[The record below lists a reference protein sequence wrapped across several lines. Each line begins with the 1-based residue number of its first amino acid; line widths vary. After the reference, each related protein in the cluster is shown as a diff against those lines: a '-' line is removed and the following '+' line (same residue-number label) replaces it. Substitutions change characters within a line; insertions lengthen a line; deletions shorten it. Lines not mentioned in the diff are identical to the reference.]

1 MPENELTRSRRV
13 LNWIGKRL
21 PFFWISVTPVV
32 TVPLSALLLFT
43 VGGEHEAEALGLPA
57 GDLCKFDGMIAQTCF
72 YYFDYWRTWL
82 LLALPGVVNLLVL
95 LWFLNR
101 NGYVRVA
108 ATAALVLGLARSLV
122 IPLATLA
129 VAQFDVIDDGGL
141 WLRVEIAARGMVT
154 DIDPPTVNLAVR
166 QLLFTV
172 WIAGAV
178 MWVLTV
184 ALWRAYEPLMAR
196 YWRNLD
202 PPGGP
207 RPDQPPRWTGFL
219 SRR

>member
-1 MPENELTRSRRV
+1 MPDNGAARSRRI

-21 PFFWISVTPVV
+21 PFFWISATPVV
-32 TVPLSALLLFT
+32 TLPLSALLLFT
-43 VGGEHEAEALGLPA
+43 VGGEHGATALGLPED
-57 GDLCKFDGMIAQTCF
+57 DLCKFQGHIAQRCL
-72 YYFDYWRTWL
+72 YYFDFWRTWL
-82 LLALPGVVNLLVL
+82 IFAGPGVLNLLAA

-108 ATAALVLGLARSLV
+108 AAAAFVLGLARSFV
-122 IPLATLA
+122 IPLAALA
-129 VAQFDVIDDGGL
+129 VAQFDVIDDGGS

-154 DIDPPTVNLAVR
+154 DVEAPSENLAIR
-166 QLLFTV
+166 QLLLTA
-172 WIAGAV
+172 WAGGAV
-178 MWVLTV
+178 LWVLTV

>member
-1 MPENELTRSRRV
+1 MPDNEAARSRRV

-32 TVPLSALLLFT
+32 TLPLSALLLFT

-82 LLALPGVVNLLVL
+82 LLALPGLVNLLVL

-122 IPLATLA
+122 IPLAALA